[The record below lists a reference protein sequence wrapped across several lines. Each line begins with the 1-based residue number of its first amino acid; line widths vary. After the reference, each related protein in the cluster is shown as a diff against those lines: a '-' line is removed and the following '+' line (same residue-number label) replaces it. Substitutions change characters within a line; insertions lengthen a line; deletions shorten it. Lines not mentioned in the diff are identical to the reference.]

1 MRIIFEKRWCETWRY
16 PFAES
21 LEWTTE
27 PVNPTEV
34 AEGQIVTGISSY
46 SLTAAE
52 KETATLTM
60 LNGSSLI
67 PQVGYVLK
75 LLPTLYL
82 MGYNLLLTPVILVTQ
97 LADQLQ
103 VIRLPCRSVVSKDVM
118 KWFMRQV
125 IYVKSSQHFLF
136 FSQNESSPVNA
147 SDLSDVL
154 TCLIPDDVSTS
165 GEVWWWTRFLC
176 SCKQKFS
183 TFYRRTTYCWKGYG
197 FDDDRA
203 YMIRIYLWILELSK
217 SHLFSNSR
225 KHNNSKGILALW
237 RFEQILR

>member
-1 MRIIFEKRWCETWRY
+1 MWNLALPIRRVIRVDDRTCKPNWSSRRTDCDRNIELLSHCCWKGNSNTYNVKWFKFNSSSWLC
-16 PFAES
+16 
-21 LEWTTE
+21 TE
-27 PVNPTEV
+27 ITSYTVFN
-34 AEGQIVTGISSY
+34 GIQSF
-46 SLTAAE
+46 
-52 KETATLTM
+52 M
-60 LNGSSLI
+60 
-67 PQVGYVLK
+67 
-75 LLPTLYL
+75 
-82 MGYNLLLTPVILVTQ
+82 TPVILVTQ

-147 SDLSDVL
+147 SDLSDFL
-154 TCLIPDDVSTS
+154 ACLIPDDVSTS

-176 SCKQKFS
+176 SCKQEFS

-217 SHLFSNSR
+217 SHLFSDIR

>member
-1 MRIIFEKRWCETWRY
+1 M
-16 PFAES
+16 
-21 LEWTTE
+21 
-27 PVNPTEV
+27 
-34 AEGQIVTGISSY
+34 TGISSY

-118 KWFMRQV
+118 K
-125 IYVKSSQHFLF
+125 
-136 FSQNESSPVNA
+136 
-147 SDLSDVL
+147 
-154 TCLIPDDVSTS
+154 
-165 GEVWWWTRFLC
+165 
-176 SCKQKFS
+176 
-183 TFYRRTTYCWKGYG
+183 
-197 FDDDRA
+197 
-203 YMIRIYLWILELSK
+203 
-217 SHLFSNSR
+217 
-225 KHNNSKGILALW
+225 
-237 RFEQILR
+237 